1 MKNILT
7 FIFLLICSSILSQTK
22 FKLFGYDACSKEV
35 RRIESFGL
43 KMGGGSFNPTDTSSL
58 LLDSG
63 VYILSYVIEKIDS
76 TQLGKKYH
84 IKSIGVFSDT
94 LRLLSISPCIEP
106 TTYPNFSGY
115 CCCDRKCEG
124 RQIDYYQNG
133 NRRIEGNFIGGKPV
147 GRLVFYHPDGSV
159 KEVHQYSRKGRFRR
173 KIVP

>member
-7 FIFLLICSSILSQTK
+7 LIFLLICSSIFGQVK
-22 FKLFGYDACSKEV
+22 FKLFGYDPCSKEV

-43 KMGGGSFNPTDTSSL
+43 KMGDRSFNPTDTSSL

-76 TQLGKKYH
+76 SQLGKKYY
-84 IKSIGVFSDT
+84 IKSIGVFGDT

-106 TTYPNFSGY
+106 TTSPNFSGY
-115 CCCDRKCEG
+115 CCCNKKCEG

-133 NRRIEGNFIGGKPV
+133 NKRIEGNFIDGKPV
-147 GRLVFYHPDGSV
+147 GRLIFYHLNGNV
-159 KEVHQYSRKGRFRR
+159 REVHKYSRKGRLRS
-173 KIVP
+173 KTVS

>member
-7 FIFLLICSSILSQTK
+7 IIFLLICSSILGQTS
-22 FKLFGYDACSKEV
+22 FKLFGYDACSKKV

-43 KMGGGSFNPTDTSSL
+43 KMGGNSFNPIDTSSL

-63 VYILSYVIEKIDS
+63 VYILSYVIEKIDT

-94 LRLLSISPCIEP
+94 LRLLSISHCIEP
-106 TTYPNFSGY
+106 TTNSNFSGY

-124 RQIDYYQNG
+124 RQKDYYQNG

-147 GRLVFYHPDGSV
+147 GRLIFYRPDGSIM
-159 KEVHQYSRKGRFRR
+159 EVHKYSRKGRFRR
-173 KIVP
+173 RIIP